1 MVRGPTLLG
10 TANSAEPVSGVK
22 GILWPWRFIVTVYDC
37 RRLNPA
43 APGPS
48 SEVIAGGTMGV
59 PGATGA
65 GEFFGALIPLPA
77 PAKPVKSCGARI
89 SVLNRMLKVTSARAS

>member
-10 TANSAEPVSGVK
+10 TAYSTEPASGVK
-22 GILWPWRFIVTVYDC
+22 GILWPWRNMVTVYDC

-48 SEVIAGGTMGV
+48 SEVIAGGTIGV

-65 GEFFGALIPLPA
+65 GELAGALSPLPA
-77 PAKPVKSCGARI
+77 PAKPVKSFGARI
-89 SVLNRMLKVTSARAS
+89 SVLNRMLKVTSASAS